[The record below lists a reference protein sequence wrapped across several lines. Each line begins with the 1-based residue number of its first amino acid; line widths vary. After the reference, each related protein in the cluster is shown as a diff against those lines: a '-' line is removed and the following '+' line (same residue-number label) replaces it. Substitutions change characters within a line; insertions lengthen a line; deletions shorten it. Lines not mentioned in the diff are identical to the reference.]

1 MDYQS
6 ICALRLPVCAVMF
19 QKSMEFS
26 VVTSE
31 TGPRQ
36 KKLKRHRAF
45 LVEALRGNR
54 FRGRQAYGQTGM
66 QSDELIKQ
74 VLFLINAP

>member
-31 TGPRQ
+31 TGPGQ
-36 KKLKRHRAF
+36 SN
-45 LVEALRGNR
+45 LR
-54 FRGRQAYGQTGM
+54 T
-66 QSDELIKQ
+66 
-74 VLFLINAP
+74 LFLMSSAKKPYILISRSVIHHNSFVSFDVVFCAF